1 MSGDAYVFLAP
12 HVLWLLGL
20 VPLLWLPL
28 WFPRG
33 GRLNRT
39 PALAAAVLRSVAA
52 LLLIAA
58 LAGLSRSGLL
68 STRGLTVV
76 AAVDTSDS
84 ISTDAR
90 GWMRDYVERLRRA
103 LPAGADLAVL
113 SFGTDSRL
121 EVAPGPAADA
131 RLPAAFAA
139 HGTRASDAASSP
151 NGAGAAAADVVPMSE
166 GGAAGTNI
174 ARALERAFALY
185 PEGADKR
192 LVLLSDGNETA
203 GAARGAAATARGRGI
218 AIYPV
223 VPPGGHRA
231 EVSLEKF
238 VVPPL
243 AREGGVFDL
252 RLVVRNGHAE
262 PVAGRAAI
270 FADDRLLTGQAVSL
284 APGLSVLEV
293 PARILE
299 RGNYLLRAELRT
311 EPDPVAA
318 NNRATASLA
327 VAGKTRALVVT
338 DNPDTHLAR
347 ALQLKDVEIEFRPP
361 ARLPTDLGR
370 LLDYNS
376 LVFDDVGRDALTAG
390 QMDAVERYVRDFGG
404 GFLLAGGA
412 RTFGSLD
419 YRGSAIERVSPVAFR
434 AQPPKRK
441 KRIPIAL
448 FLLIDRSNSMG
459 YNSRVR
465 GLHDGQKMKY
475 AQKAAA
481 AVLDQLENSD
491 FAGAIAFDSE
501 AYSLAPLSR
510 LSRNRATLKS
520 RIGRLRYGGGTDFYH
535 ALAAAADQLT
545 RSRRSIRHVIL
556 LTDGDTNR
564 SPTDHYPLIKT
575 IAQRQISV
583 TTIRI
588 GADTV
593 NLQLLSY
600 LSEKTGG
607 RFYHVEDATKLPQLL
622 VRDTRRTIRRQDA
635 DDEGTA
641 DVRPRVGARG
651 EILRGLS
658 DFPALD
664 DYLLTEPKPRARVQL
679 YADTDAG
686 RAPLLATWQYGL
698 GKVAAVPF
706 DPSGAGAG
714 EWIRWDRFGKFWSQ
728 AVRWVM
734 RVETPREYRLRTVER
749 HGRTVLRVE
758 SFDADERGVLQ
769 ASLPRGGRTET
780 LTLRPVAPRVYEAG
794 LPARYTGHVPVTIVR
809 RAGTKILNQR
819 SHSVLV
825 GRPVDAAV
833 AEHRHQHPNRPL
845 LHGLAERTGGTLDP
859 ALEELTA
866 ASRGGEKAAL
876 HPLDDAL
883 VLAALFLVLADMAVR
898 VLFGPL
904 RDP

>member
-1 MSGDAYVFLAP
+1 MSGGGYVFLSP

-28 WFPRG
+28 WVPRG

-39 PALAAAVLRSVAA
+39 PALVAAGLRSVAA

-58 LAGLSRSGLL
+58 LAGLSRHGLL

-84 ISTDAR
+84 ISADAR

-139 HGTRASDAASSP
+139 HGALPPDAASSP
-151 NGAGAAAADVVPMSE
+151 AGAGTSSADVVPMGE
-166 GGAAGTNI
+166 GGTAGTNI

-203 GAARGAAATARGRGI
+203 GAARGAAATACGRGI

-223 VPPGGHRA
+223 VPPGGPRA
-231 EVSLEKF
+231 EVALEKF

-262 PVAGRAAI
+262 PVTGRAAI

-284 APGLSVLEV
+284 PPGLSVLAV

-299 RGNYLLRAELRT
+299 RGNYLLRAEMRT
-311 EPDPVAA
+311 EPDTVAA
-318 NNRATASLA
+318 NNRATANLA

-338 DNPDTHLAR
+338 DDPDTHLAR

-481 AVLDQLENSD
+481 AVLDQLENTD

-510 LSRNRATLKS
+510 LSRNRTTLKS

-545 RSRRSIRHVIL
+545 RSRRSIRHIIL

-564 SPTDHYPLIKT
+564 SPTDHYPLVKT

-635 DDEGTA
+635 DDEGAA
-641 DVRPRVGARG
+641 DVRPQVGARG

-706 DPSGAGAG
+706 DPSGAGA
-714 EWIRWDRFGKFWSQ
+714 WIRWDRFGKFWSQ

-734 RVETPREYRLRTVER
+734 RVETPREYRLRTIER

-769 ASLPRGGRTET
+769 ARLPRGGRTET
-780 LTLRPVAPRVYEAG
+780 LTLRPIAPRVYEAG
-794 LPARYTGHVPVTIVR
+794 LPARYTGSVPVTIVR

-819 SHSVLV
+819 SQSVLV
-825 GRPVDAAV
+825 GRPVDAAL

-866 ASRGGEKAAL
+866 ASRGGEKAEL
-876 HPLDDAL
+876 QPLDDAL
-883 VLAALFLVLADMAVR
+883 VLAALFLLLADMAVR

-904 RDP
+904 REP